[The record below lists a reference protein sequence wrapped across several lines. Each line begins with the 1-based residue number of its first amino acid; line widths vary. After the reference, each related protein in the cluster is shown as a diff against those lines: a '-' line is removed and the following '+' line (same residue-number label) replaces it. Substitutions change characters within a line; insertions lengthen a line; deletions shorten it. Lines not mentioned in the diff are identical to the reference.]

1 MPDIAKVLKEEIT
14 RLARRETKT
23 QIDKLKK
30 ASLQHQ
36 RDIAA
41 LKRQLKTL
49 ERQCAALERRP
60 AAVSAAPPDASGEP
74 RVRFVPKGLKAQR
87 DRLGLSAADYAKLLG
102 VSGQTIHNWERGATT
117 PRQEQKAKLAELR
130 GIGKREVKARLSAAG

>member
-1 MPDIAKVLKEEIT
+1 MPDIARVLKEEIT
-14 RLARRETKT
+14 RLARRETKA
-23 QIDKLKK
+23 QADKLKK

-41 LKRQLKTL
+41 LKRQVRAL
-49 ERQCAALERRP
+49 ERQLASLERRP
-60 AAVSAAPPDASGEP
+60 ATVPAAPPDEGATP
-74 RVRFVPKGLKAQR
+74 RVRFAPKGLKAQR

-130 GIGKREVKARLSAAG
+130 GIGKREVKARLAATG

>member
-1 MPDIAKVLKEEIT
+1 MPDIARVLKEEIT
-14 RLARRETKT
+14 RLARRETRG
-23 QIDKLKK
+23 QVDKLKK
-30 ASLQHQ
+30 AALQHQ

-41 LKRQLKTL
+41 LKRQLRAM
-49 ERQCAALERRP
+49 ERQISAMERRP
-60 AAVSAAPPDASGEP
+60 APASDSSPDESAAP
-74 RVRFVPKGLKAQR
+74 RLRFVPKGLKAHR

-130 GIGKREVKARLSAAG
+130 GVGKREAKARLSATG